1 MAVASIQSS
10 LLLFIC
16 PLETIQTQL
25 HLCSRSE
32 LASGLTVTQSA
43 LLLLSQGPYFIQTA
57 RGTGCILMKQGRVR
71 DNDRNRT
78 RLILTPGNVFAW
90 LLSRA
95 SSSSSSRCCAGF
107 LILHGESERP
117 GRLCPCAVVLSC
129 SRSCAA
135 GRNSAGLCTIAA
147 SPPRPV
153 ILSHRPPSAERDVL
167 VGAIATFRLLAI
179 INN

>member
-1 MAVASIQSS
+1 MLQKRACIWLDCDAECSSTSLPGTVFHTNGKRHWLHPNEARAS
-10 LLLFIC
+10 
-16 PLETIQTQL
+16 
-25 HLCSRSE
+25 
-32 LASGLTVTQSA
+32 
-43 LLLLSQGPYFIQTA
+43 
-57 RGTGCILMKQGRVR
+57 R

-95 SSSSSSRCCAGF
+95 SSSSGSSRCCAGF

-117 GRLCPCAVVLSC
+117 GRLCPCAVVSSC
-129 SRSCAA
+129 SHSCAA
-135 GRNSAGLCTIAA
+135 GCNYAGLCTIAA
-147 SPPRPV
+147 SPLRPV